1 MWHKWTWCCPAL
13 CGQAERVCKQADPG
27 VYDYGSNQ
35 EEVFLCNSKPG
46 SQVLTSPGEGE
57 AAPRSADPAGLAV
70 PEPKEYEYTK
80 SSSHPRFSL
89 PPSAPTPE
97 GLSLSMSSWLSYNSL
112 CRQNW
117 PQTQGSTCLCLLGT
131 KVVRHNT
138 CPIPPMVSFTS
149 QTGARTSRG
158 DSPSPTALGGHI

>member
-1 MWHKWTWCCPAL
+1 MWTWCCPAL
-13 CGQAERVCKQADPG
+13 CGRAERVCEQADPG
-27 VYDYGSNQ
+27 VQDYGSNQ

-46 SQVLTSPGEGE
+46 SQALTSPGEGE
-57 AAPRSADPAGLAV
+57 AAPRRSADPAGLAV
-70 PEPKEYEYTK
+70 PEPKTNRDMNIR
-80 SSSHPRFSL
+80 SPL
-89 PPSAPTPE
+89 PIPVS
-97 GLSLSMSSWLSYNSL
+97 LSLSMSSWLSYNSL

-117 PQTQGSTCLCLLGT
+117 PQTQGSACLCLLGA

-158 DSPSPTALGGHI
+158 TALLQQL